1 LGFLGGLVLGFLLGG
16 LVFVDDFSF
25 TLLLGDGG
33 FLSLLDLSN
42 GLFC

>member
-1 LGFLGGLVLGFLLGG
+1 LDLLGG
-16 LVFVDDFSF
+16 FVLGLLLSDLVLVGGFSV